1 MDVLIFLVFVFL
13 LLALVGGYFSFQ
25 HAVLKPVA
33 DWMYPQQ
40 PAPAA
45 TTTGA
50 DAQGTHALH
59 TVALLLLAFLL
70 VGGML
75 MAVMWAVGWV

>member
-1 MDVLIFLVFVFL
+1 MDVLILIVAL
-13 LLALVGGYFSFQ
+13 LLVGGVFSLQ
-25 HAVLKPVA
+25 NAIIKPMA

-75 MAVMWAVGWV
+75 TAVMWAVGWV